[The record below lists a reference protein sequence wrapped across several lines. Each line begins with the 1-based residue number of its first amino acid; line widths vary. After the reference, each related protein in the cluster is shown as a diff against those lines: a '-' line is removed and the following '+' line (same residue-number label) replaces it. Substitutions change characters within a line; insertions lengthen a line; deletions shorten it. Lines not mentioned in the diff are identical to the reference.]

1 MNELMFKE
9 KPYKLFLKYIIP
21 SIFALLAI
29 SSANIVDGYFV
40 GNYVGTTGLAA
51 INITYPIF
59 SLLFGVGLM
68 FAVGSSVM
76 VSKLLGE
83 NKKEEALNI
92 FSKAIIAVTFFSLL
106 ACTLVYFNIEN
117 ILYLLDVD
125 EALTK
130 STFSYMSVII
140 IFLPFVMVGITVD
153 YFVRADENPNLSF
166 VALLS
171 SAVLNIIL
179 DYIFIVKLGYG
190 LSGAAWATGLSYT
203 VVIFILLPHFFL
215 KNTKLRFVKPIGSFK
230 VILTA
235 LKNGISEFINE
246 SSAGITV
253 MIFNF
258 FMIKYLGTEGVAS
271 YTIITYFIMVSI
283 MISFAISDGIQPI
296 VARHYGAKEFTRI
309 KTFLKLAS
317 STILLFSIVLV
328 LFVLTSP
335 ETLINIF
342 LNEQANETKTITVE
356 FLSYAWVAFLFIGLN
371 ILTTSY
377 LTAIHQPFA
386 SATISIARSLILPI
400 LFVSLFSFYF
410 GIVGVYMALPFS
422 EIVTFIIAMYL
433 FKRYAN

>member
-1 MNELMFKE
+1 MLKE
-9 KPYKLFLKYIIP
+9 KPYIVFLKYIIL
-21 SIFALLAI
+21 SILALLSI

-59 SLLFGVGLM
+59 SILFGVGLM

-76 VSKLLGE
+76 VAKLLGE
-83 NKKEEALNI
+83 KKKEEALNI
-92 FSKAIIAVTFFSLL
+92 FSKAIIAVSVFSII
-106 ACTLVYFNIEN
+106 ACGLIYINIEN
-117 ILYLLDVD
+117 ILSFLDID
-125 EALTK
+125 KELTK
-130 STFSYMSVII
+130 STFTYMSVII
-140 IFLPFVMVGITVD
+140 LFLPFVMVGITVD

-179 DYIFIVKLGYG
+179 DYLFIVKYEYG
-190 LSGAAWATGLSYT
+190 LSGAAWATGISYT

-215 KNTKLRFVKPIGSFK
+215 KNTNLRFVKPIGSFK
-230 VILTA
+230 IIFRA

-296 VARHYGAKEFTRI
+296 VARHYGAKEFRRI

-317 STILLFSIVLV
+317 STILLFSIVLLV
-328 LFVLTSP
+328 FVLTTP
-335 ETLINIF
+335 EYLIDIF
-342 LNEQANETKTITVE
+342 LNENANETKNITLE
-356 FLSYAWVAFLFIGLN
+356 FLSYTWLAFLFIGLN
-371 ILTTSY
+371 ILITSY

-386 SATISIARSLILPI
+386 SATISLARSLVLPI
-400 LFVSLFSFYF
+400 LFVSILSFYF
-410 GIVGVYMALPFS
+410 GVVGVYIALPFS
-422 EIVTFIIAMYL
+422 EIVTFFIAIY
-433 FKRYAN
+433 FFRKYCI